1 MTRNPTFLTNPFM
14 SHWLSAA
21 NATAGT
27 MRGYWMGEM
36 HRQQTAMAAEM
47 SKQAMRFWT
56 TPWMAQL
63 ASKAAPA
70 ALSAV
75 EGNVEQ
81 FRVALPTSSVP
92 HADAPTPLAAA
103 TPRKSAAPAVA
114 QLRSRAERRSTGPKR
129 KAQAPASA
137 ARTAGKA
144 RSQRTARKA
153 R

>member
-1 MTRNPTFLTNPFM
+1 MTRNLMFLTNLFM

-21 NATAGT
+21 NTTAGT
-27 MRGYWMGEM
+27 IRGYWMAEM
-36 HRQQTAMAAEM
+36 RRQQTAMAAEM

-75 EGNVEQ
+75 EGSAEQ
-81 FRVALPTSSVP
+81 RRVALAPSSVP
-92 HADAPTPLAAA
+92 HADAPAPLAAP
-103 TPRKSAAPAVA
+103 TPRKPATPPVA
-114 QLRSRAERRSTGPKR
+114 QLRSHAERRSTGTKR

>member
-1 MTRNPTFLTNPFM
+1 MFLTNPFM
-14 SHWLSAA
+14 THWLSAA

-47 SKQAMRFWT
+47 SRQAMRFWT

-75 EGNVEQ
+75 EGSIEQ
-81 FRVALPTSSVP
+81 LRVALPPSSVP
-92 HADAPTPLAAA
+92 HVDAPAPLAAA
-103 TPRKSAAPAVA
+103 TPRKSAAPPVA